1 MADAASAEFKPA
13 TPSLSLLTLL
23 MLDKPY
29 NLCSIGW
36 CPFIIHKGVYS
47 TSGHY
52 QAATV
57 HEDRLWLHDD
67 GSKPKLQ
74 HDAENTFCNTYLLCY
89 QALPVAE
96 AR

>member
-1 MADAASAEFKPA
+1 MC
-13 TPSLSLLTLL
+13 LL
-23 MLDKPY
+23 MYVLLYKPPAQV
-29 NLCSIGW
+29 C
-36 CPFIIHKGVYS
+36 FIFVAKAVVFCHIHKGVYS

-67 GSKPKLQ
+67 GSKPILQ